1 MTVLVQAAEL
11 IYAHGGNQIFDG
23 VSFEVKDGERL
34 ALVGENGAGK
44 STLFRLLMREIAPQR
59 GTVVWRNN
67 LTVGYLTQESNL
79 DPNLTARDAVA
90 AAAGD
95 PAALDQRLRELEAQM
110 ADDLDDD
117 AMTAVLD
124 EYGALL
130 ERADAAGSHDAGANV
145 AAILAGLRF
154 PEDRWDSPVRV
165 LSGGERR
172 IVSLARFLIQEPD
185 LLLLDEPD
193 NHLDESARA
202 WLEEYLRARRG
213 GLAVISHDRFFID
226 RVANHILELED
237 GRIISYP
244 GNYTGFQQEK
254 RARLEREEQLYEMH
268 LRDMKKLKESAEAL
282 TQWARQNP
290 KFAARARNRWRMLE
304 NERERL
310 EATPTPILD
319 RKRIDVEFSN
329 ERGSS
334 LVLEARGL
342 SHAYGERQIIRPVSF
357 ELRHGER
364 VGIVGAN
371 GAGKSTLFRLI
382 MGTEEPVAGRVRIGP
397 SIKVGYYSQLAETL
411 DGDRTPLEL
420 VRNTRPMSEQQGIG
434 YLVGLLFTREDALNR
449 VGNLS
454 GGERARLQIALM
466 VLQGANFLLLDEPT
480 NNLDIPSIEV
490 LEEALLEFTGT
501 ILTISHDRYFLDRIC
516 QRIISIDDGWLREY
530 AGGFSFYDRNRGTGA
545 LLHEQPVPAVAAA
558 TPSRRQA
565 KPGRLS

>member
-110 ADDLDDD
+110 AEDLDDD

-130 ERADAAGSHDAGANV
+130 ERADAAGTHDAGANV

-213 GLAVISHDRFFID
+213 GLAVISHDRYFID
-226 RVANHILELED
+226 RVANRILELED
-237 GRIISYP
+237 GRIISYT
-244 GNYTGFQQEK
+244 GNYTAFQQEK

-290 KFAARARNRWRMLE
+290 KFAQRARNRWRMLE

-342 SHAYGERQIIRPVSF
+342 AHAYGERQIIRPVNF

-382 MGTEEPVAGRVRIGP
+382 MGTEEPVAGRVRVGP
-397 SIKVGYYSQLAETL
+397 SITVGYYSQLAETL
-411 DGDRTPLEL
+411 DANRTPLEL

-434 YLVGLLFTREDALNR
+434 YLVGLLFTRDDALNR
-449 VGNLS
+449 VSNLS

-490 LEEALLEFTGT
+490 LEEALLEFNGT

-545 LLHEQPVPAVAAA
+545 LLHEQPVTAVA
-558 TPSRRQA
+558 PVPPGRRQA
-565 KPGRLS
+565 KTAQRS

>member
-44 STLFRLLMREIAPQR
+44 STLFRLLMREITPQR

-67 LTVGYLTQESNL
+67 LTVGYLTQESDL

-90 AAAGD
+90 AAAGA
-95 PAALDQRLRELEAQM
+95 PAAVEQRLRELEAQM
-110 ADDLDDD
+110 AEDLDDD

-130 ERADAAGSHDAGANV
+130 EHADSSDTYDAGANV

-213 GLAVISHDRFFID
+213 GLAVISHDRYFID
-226 RVANHILELED
+226 RVANRILDLED
-237 GRIISYP
+237 GRIISYT
-244 GNYTGFQQEK
+244 GNYTSFQQEK

-342 SHAYGERQIIRPVSF
+342 AHAYGDRQIIRPLNF
-357 ELRHGER
+357 ELRHSER
-364 VGIVGAN
+364 VGIVGPN

-397 SIKVGYYSQLAETL
+397 SINVGYYSQLAETL
-411 DGDRTPLEL
+411 DANRTPLEL

-449 VGNLS
+449 VSNLS

-480 NNLDIPSIEV
+480 NNLDIASIEV
-490 LEEALLEFTGT
+490 LEEALLEFNGT

-530 AGGFSFYDRNRGTGA
+530 AGGFSFYDRNRGAGA
-545 LLHEQPVPAVAAA
+545 LLHEQPVPASASPSGRQPKAA
-558 TPSRRQA
+558 RRF
-565 KPGRLS
+565 